1 MHTVWKG
8 AVSFGLVHIP
18 VRLHA
23 ATEAKDVKFRYLH
36 RACKTPI
43 QYTRTCPAC
52 GRPVE
57 WDEVVRGFE
66 IRPNEF
72 VVLEEDELRQLDAP
86 RSRTIDILDFV
97 QLPDIDPIYFDRT
110 YYMSPDGSGAK
121 AYRLLAAAMRETGK
135 IAVAKTVLRS
145 AETLACVRVY
155 RDVLVMETLFWP
167 DEVRPVEQLPA
178 VPAADL
184 QDQELQMAVTLIQ
197 QLAAPFQP
205 EKYKDERRVAL
216 MDLIARKA
224 ANVPAAVARAAEPSE
239 NVIDLMQA
247 LKESIRL
254 AQRAS
259 EPTAP
264 VKKQARRKK
273 TS

>member
-8 AVSFGLVHIP
+8 AVSFGLVNIP

-23 ATEAKDVKFRYLH
+23 ATESKDIKLRYLH
-36 RACKTPI
+36 RECKTPI

-57 WDEVVRGFE
+57 WDEIVRGYE

-72 VVLEEDELRQLDAP
+72 VVLEDEELRELDAP

-97 QLPDIDPIYFDRT
+97 ELPEIDPIYFDRT
-110 YYMSPDGSGAK
+110 YYLSPDGSGTK
-121 AYRLLAAAMRETGK
+121 AYRLLADAMRETGK
-135 IAVAKTVLRS
+135 IAVAKTVLRN

-155 RDVLVMETLFWP
+155 KGVLVLETLFWP
-167 DEVRPVEQLPA
+167 DEVRSVDQLPA
-178 VPAADL
+178 VPEASV
-184 QDQELQMAVTLIQ
+184 QEQELQMAVTLIN

-205 EKYKDERRVAL
+205 EKYKDERRMAL
-216 MDLIARKA
+216 MDLIERKA
-224 ANVPAAVARAAEPSE
+224 QNAPAAVAKAAEPAD
-239 NVIDLMQA
+239 NIVDLMQA
-247 LKESIRL
+247 LQESIRQ
-254 AQRAS
+254 AK
-259 EPTAP
+259 TADKP
-264 VKKQARRKK
+264 VKKTTRRKK